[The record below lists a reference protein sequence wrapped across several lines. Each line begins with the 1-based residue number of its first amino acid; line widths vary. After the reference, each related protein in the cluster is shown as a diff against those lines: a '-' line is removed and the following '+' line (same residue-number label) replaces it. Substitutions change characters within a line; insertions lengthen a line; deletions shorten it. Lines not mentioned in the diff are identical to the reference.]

1 MRQLFVSIAA
11 AAVLA
16 GCSDPLSNVTR
27 IDDVDVSG
35 QLTTVAEV
43 PNAGSDPDEVF
54 GGLLDRDPED
64 QNNAIIEAAVR
75 DAGGVSD
82 DISTPDPSTA
92 EDTGPERRRRG
103 LIGMFSRNGDRAP
116 EPRTGPDATDVT
128 LGTVMPFGEIARV
141 CDVSNASL
149 GSAVEGGSGFQIFD
163 SQPSSSVARPF
174 YITGFEDDCA
184 RTFTGAL
191 VIPGDVETHEFV
203 RYQSSN
209 ERIDYSSTDNAYEA
223 LKASVCRVGRGQP
236 CGERTD
242 RLNENTYFITV
253 YGFFGATFSAVP
265 TEWAQIL
272 LHDGEVVA
280 MSIKSGE

>member
-1 MRQLFVSIAA
+1 MRQLFVSITA

-16 GCSDPLSNVTR
+16 GCSDPLSNVAR
-27 IDDVDVSG
+27 IGDVGVPDR
-35 QLTTVAEV
+35 LTTVAEV
-43 PNAGSDPDEVF
+43 PNADSDADAVF

-75 DAGGVSD
+75 DAGGVPN
-82 DISTPDPSTA
+82 DISTPDPSIA
-92 EDTGPERRRRG
+92 EEAGPERRRRG
-103 LIGMFSRNGDRAP
+103 LVGMFTRNGDRASK
-116 EPRTGPDATDVT
+116 PRTGPDATDVA

-141 CDVSNASL
+141 CDVSKASL

-184 RTFTGAL
+184 RTFTGAV

-223 LKASVCRVGRGQP
+223 LKANVCRVGHGQP

-253 YGFFGATFSAVP
+253 YGFFGGTFSAVP

-280 MSIKSGE
+280 MSIKSVE